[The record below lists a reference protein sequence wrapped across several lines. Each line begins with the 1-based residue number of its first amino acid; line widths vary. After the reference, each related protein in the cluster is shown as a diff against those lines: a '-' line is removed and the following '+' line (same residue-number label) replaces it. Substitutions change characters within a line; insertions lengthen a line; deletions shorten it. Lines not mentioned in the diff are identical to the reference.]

1 MVETKFKAAIA
12 ERGLIPP
19 GTVIADG
26 EIHRFGADGKPGKK
40 NGWYFLY
47 ADNLPTGGF
56 GCWSSGISVKWSGRS
71 VDSLSPDERR
81 AYQKR
86 MEALRLKQDVA
97 RLNRQNEAAQ
107 DAKLRWQNAQLVTEH
122 LYLQTRGVK
131 SHGLRQ
137 DGDYLLVPLR
147 DENGAIHSLQT
158 ISADGEKRFEAGG
171 RIEGC
176 YYAIGKPENVLVI
189 CEGYATGA
197 SIFESTGHAV
207 AVAFNAGNLKSVA
220 QVLRGKYASIR
231 LILAADD
238 DWRTDG
244 NPGLAKAKEAALAVG
259 GLIAVPTFPCDRPD
273 KATDFNDLHQ
283 LAGVDAVRA
292 CIESAEGGISDWPE
306 PTPLPDALPPV
317 AAFEPDLLPEAL
329 RDWVADIAHRMQ
341 CPVDFTAVGAVVAIS
356 SLIGARAVVAP
367 KAEDDWT
374 VVPNQWGQLVGNPGT
389 WKSPALHEVLRFI
402 RRLED
407 AERKVHQARHD
418 EWRIESDLDRLK
430 ADGNRNEA
438 KKFAAKDR
446 DKARLLLAPVESS
459 PEPVARRYMVNDATV
474 EKLQEI
480 LVDHPWGLLVF
491 RDELHGLICQMDRPG
506 QEGSRGFY
514 LTGYDG
520 KSGYTT
526 DRVIRGTNHIP
537 RVCLAMLGSIQPGKI
552 QSHIREAV
560 NGGAGDDG
568 LLQRFGLTVWPDINP
583 DFNYVDRKPDDEA
596 QKRAEAVFNR
606 LNDLT
611 PTWEEKPRV
620 WRFSPQAQAMF
631 EKWLVPFMTE
641 LRGGEL
647 HPALVSHLSKY
658 TKLIPA
664 LALIFTLVDA
674 PDSGRVIHE
683 RELARALD
691 WGDYLRSHAERLYS
705 AAVRPDTHG
714 AKQLLDK
721 IKDGKLC
728 GADGVIW
735 QTFTP
740 RLIAAKHW
748 TGLGTPDAVRK
759 ASDLLVEYGWLIRE
773 AVPTGAAGGRPSDR
787 YRIHAKL
794 LKGGR

>member
-1 MVETKFKAAIA
+1 MIPA
-12 ERGLIPP
+12 EKLDKID
-19 GTVIADG
+19 A
-26 EIHRFGADGKPGKK
+26 
-40 NGWYFLY
+40 
-47 ADNLPTGGF
+47 
-56 GCWSSGISVKWSGRS
+56 
-71 VDSLSPDERR
+71 
-81 AYQKR
+81 
-86 MEALRLKQDVA
+86 
-97 RLNRQNEAAQ
+97 EAA
-107 DAKLRWQNAQLVTEH
+107 ARFQLGTE
-122 LYLQTRGVK
+122 
-131 SHGLRQ
+131 
-137 DGDYLLVPLR
+137 
-147 DENGAIHSLQT
+147 
-158 ISADGEKRFEAGG
+158 SAD
-171 RIEGC
+171 
-176 YYAIGKPENVLVI
+176 
-189 CEGYATGA
+189 
-197 SIFESTGHAV
+197 ESSTAD
-207 AVAFNAGNLKSVA
+207 A
-220 QVLRGKYASIR
+220 QTWA
-231 LILAADD
+231 
-238 DWRTDG
+238 
-244 NPGLAKAKEAALAVG
+244 
-259 GLIAVPTFPCDRPD
+259 
-273 KATDFNDLHQ
+273 
-283 LAGVDAVRA
+283 
-292 CIESAEGGISDWPE
+292 E
-306 PTPLPDALPPV
+306 PTPLPEALPAV
-317 AAFEPDLLPEAL
+317 EDFDLELLPEAL
-329 RDWVADIAHRMQ
+329 RDWVADIADRMQ
-341 CPVDFTAVGAVVAIS
+341 SPVDFTAVGAVVAIS

-367 KAEDDWT
+367 KALDDWT
-374 VVPNQWGQLVGNPGT
+374 VCPNLWGMVVGPPGVQ
-389 WKSPALHEVLRFI
+389 KSPALLEALGPI
-402 RRLED
+402 CRLDD
-407 AERKVHQARHD
+407 AERKAFQAKHD
-418 EWRIESDLDRLK
+418 DWAIEAELDRLK
-430 ADGNRNEA
+430 ADGNRKEA
-438 KKFAAKDR
+438 QKLAVKDR
-446 DKARLLLAPVESS
+446 DKARLLLAPIESC
-459 PEPVARRYMVNDATV
+459 PEPVARRYVVNDATV

-480 LVDHPWGLLVF
+480 LVDHPLGLLVF
-491 RDELHGLICQMDRPG
+491 RDELYGLICQMERPG

-583 DFNYVDRKPDDEA
+583 VYNYVDRKPDDEA

-611 PTWEEKPRV
+611 PTGEEKPRV

-631 EKWLVPFMTE
+631 QEWLVPFMTE
-641 LRGGEL
+641 LRSGEL

-691 WGDYLRSHAERLYS
+691 WGDYLRSHAQRLYS

-787 YRIHAKL
+787 YLIHAKL